1 MGMTRQT
8 MTPET
13 EFLGRVT
20 VRLIVAEERD
30 RFDELLEEKHYL
42 KSARLGGQ
50 SLRYV
55 AEAEGQWVAL
65 ITFSGRRRTPK
76 PGS

>member
-1 MGMTRQT
+1 

-42 KSARLGGQ
+42 KSARVGDRA
-50 SLRYV
+50 SV
-55 AEAEGQWVAL
+55 TW
-65 ITFSGRRRTPK
+65 PK
-76 PGS
+76 PRDNGWR

>member
-30 RFDELLEEKHYL
+30 RFDALLEEKHYL
-42 KSARLGGQ
+42 KSARLGDKAF
-50 SLRYV
+50 V
-55 AEAEGQWVAL
+55 TW
-65 ITFSGRRRTPK
+65 PK
-76 PGS
+76 PRDNGWR